1 MKIAII
7 GSGNVGSVLG
17 RRLAQS
23 GHTICFAS
31 RTPTSEKMAAMLAA
45 APNQC
50 TAAMVVEAVERADVV
65 IYAAPYDQA
74 ESILSSVADFHGC
87 VLIDCTNPLNARFDG
102 LQLGHTESAGERLGQ
117 WAPTARVVKAFNT
130 TSVATM
136 ADPRY
141 DGHVATQFYCGDDD
155 AAKRIVAELIGQLGM
170 EPVDAG
176 PLRNARYLEATAMLY
191 IHLAVRGGWGGN
203 CALKM
208 LKRSARSPSGVPAS

>member
-17 RRLAQS
+17 RRLAQA

-31 RTPTSEKMAAMLAA
+31 RTPTSSKLAA
-45 APNQC
+45 LVATAPDRC
-50 TAAMVVEAVERADVV
+50 SAALVGEAAQSAEVV

-74 ESILSSVADFHGC
+74 ESILSSVVDFHGS
-87 VLIDCTNPLNARFDG
+87 VLIDCTNPLNATFDG
-102 LQLGHTESAGERLGQ
+102 LQLGHTESAGERLAQ

-136 ADPRY
+136 ADPQY
-141 DGHVATQFYCGDDD
+141 NGHVATQFYCGDD
-155 AAKRIVAELIGQLGM
+155 AIAKQTVADLIKQLGM

-191 IHLAVRGGWGGN
+191 IHLAIRGGWGGN

-208 LKRSARSPSGVPAS
+208 LKR